1 MSNSRKKRKLKG
13 RPSAYKLYKQALR
26 EQGQEREMLLLVK
39 RLKQYLPPENS
50 PENTGD
56 ETAKPLQ

>member
-13 RPSAYKLYKQALR
+13 RKSSWKLYKQALQQQGR
-26 EQGQEREMLLLVK
+26 ERAMLLLAK